1 MRSSFSCQ
9 RLRKWPA
16 AANRR
21 LNRLQPALWATSAI
35 FLNTLLTTSEHHS
48 AKMLAGLLAMLGA
61 LWMGQAIHLDYVI
74 AKKEHTVSIMKR
86 HILLAALVGLLALA
100 MAGCSAATPAPA
112 TGAAAQQATAPAVAQ
127 PEPTAVVETPAGQE
141 AAVSATEAP
150 AVQEAS
156 TKLNLNEASAADYQA
171 TIPGFS
177 SRMAREFLEYRPYV
191 SIQQF
196 RREIGKYVDAA
207 QVAEYEKYVYVPV
220 DVDQSDAATL
230 MQLPGVDES
239 VAAALIAARPFG
251 SNQAFLARLAEL
263 VAADDA
269 GQAAAYLAT
278 P

>member
-1 MRSSFSCQ
+1 M
-9 RLRKWPA
+9 LVGLPA
-16 AANRR
+16 R
-21 LNRLQPALWATSAI
+21 
-35 FLNTLLTTSEHHS
+35 
-48 AKMLAGLLAMLGA
+48 LGA
-61 LWMGQAIHLDYVI
+61 LWMGQAIRLDYVI
-74 AKKEHTVSIMKR
+74 AKEEPIVNTMKK
-86 HILLAALVGLLALA
+86 HILLATLVGLLALA
-100 MAGCSAATPAPA
+100 IAGCSAATPAPTA
-112 TGAAAQQATAPAVAQ
+112 GAAVQQATAPAVAQ

-141 AAVSATEAP
+141 AAGSATEAP
-150 AVQEAS
+150 AVQEAVAS
-156 TKLNLNEASAADYQA
+156 TKLNLNAASAADYQA

-251 SNQAFLARLAEL
+251 SNEAFLAGLAEL